1 LNNSIII
8 FFIYTKMR
16 NTRKLIEKKY
26 LSDKVVQNKETK
38 SSERTYPVPSQ
49 SPVLEQELE
58 LEKEEKPKKQYEIF
72 IDTLKVICSFPN
84 KRHKGYSAIC
94 SSSVFDI
101 LHSPIWELNRKI
113 DEKHVAHLFEA
124 YETDIKNGNDPS
136 FFDYIHI
143 ACNQRLDTIKVIE
156 GQHRVQA
163 LEEIIRRYPSAHF
176 DFPIILWLVCDDND
190 MMNLLHI
197 VNNRKTFN
205 LDTNVSYLLSD
216 IMTAFSER
224 FRYVD
229 ENDVEIEMFGNTR
242 PYIDKSALIQKL
254 KAQLDT
260 LNRKYPSV
268 EALIERFYEINKE
281 IKDTPRYKRGGGSKI
296 THDRAEKYNF
306 FLGLDKEMEWFSR
319 I

>member
-1 LNNSIII
+1 M
-8 FFIYTKMR
+8 K

-26 LSDKVVQNKETK
+26 LSDKLVQNREAKPPPAQPPQQPQIPDT
-38 SSERTYPVPSQ
+38 EREHIEP
-49 SPVLEQELE
+49 
-58 LEKEEKPKKQYEIF
+58 PKKQYSFF
-72 IDTLKVICSFPN
+72 IDNLKRISPFPN
-84 KRHKGYSAIC
+84 KRHRGYFALCESTA
-94 SSSVFDI
+94 FGT

-124 YETDIKNGNDPS
+124 YEADIKSGNEPS
-136 FFDYIHI
+136 FFDPIHI
-143 ACNQRLDTIKVIE
+143 ACNQSRDTIKVIE

-163 LEEIIRRYPSAHF
+163 LEEIIRRYPSTHF
-176 DFPIILWLVCDDND
+176 EFPIILWLVEDDND
-190 MMNLLHI
+190 MMHLLHI

-205 LDTNVSYLLSD
+205 LDVNVSYMLSD

-224 FRYVD
+224 FRYYD
-229 ENDVEIEMFGNTR
+229 ENDVEIEIFGNTR
-242 PYIDKSALIQKL
+242 PYIDKSNLIQKL

-268 EALIERFYEINKE
+268 EALIQRFYEINQE
-281 IKDTPRYKRGGGSKI
+281 IKDMPRYKRGGGSKI

>member
-1 LNNSIII
+1 
-8 FFIYTKMR
+8 MR

-26 LSDKVVQNKETK
+26 LSDKLVQNREAKL
-38 SSERTYPVPSQ
+38 PQ
-49 SPVLEQELE
+49 
-58 LEKEEKPKKQYEIF
+58 EKPIQPSTPPDTERENIELPQNQYKFF
-72 IDTLKVICSFPN
+72 IDNLKKISPFPN
-84 KRHKGYSAIC
+84 KRHRGYYALCASTA
-94 SSSVFDI
+94 FGT

-124 YETDIKNGNDPS
+124 YEADIKSGNEPS
-136 FFDYIHI
+136 FFDPIHI
-143 ACNQRLDTIKVIE
+143 AFNQKRDIIKVIE

-163 LEEIIRRYPSAHF
+163 LEEIIRRYPSTHF
-176 DFPIILWLVCDDND
+176 EFPIILWLVEDDND
-190 MMNLLHI
+190 MMHLLHI

-216 IMTAFSER
+216 IITAFSER
-224 FRYVD
+224 FRYFD
-229 ENDVEIEMFGNTR
+229 ENDVEIEIFGNTR
-242 PYIDKSALIQKL
+242 PHIDKSNLIQKL
-254 KAQLDT
+254 KERLDT

-268 EALIERFYEINKE
+268 EALIQRFYETNQE